1 MLCIVLC
8 VVGRFVAG
16 VIVLLLWRLSWVV
29 EFCGAHLLG
38 VFVIGTLACLAY
50 KGFLYGWVLGL
61 IGCRLLQCAGG
72 VLCCWPGRLSWGLGR
87 FCCSKLWV

>member
-1 MLCIVLC
+1 MFCIVLC

-38 VFVIGTLACLAY
+38 CFCDWYLSLSGVQGFPIWMGFRFDRLPFTSVCWRCSMLLA
-50 KGFLYGWVLGL
+50 WSL
-61 IGCRLLQCAGG
+61 I
-72 VLCCWPGRLSWGLGR
+72 VGLG
-87 FCCSKLWV
+87 